1 MLTKLELE
9 LILLCI
15 ADRRKKCRE
24 FIELYAN
31 FNKYTGVPFKQLETE
46 KKNLT
51 TLHRTIVNLLDETEK
66 LKFEYHESPAG
77 DFIKIIEE

>member
-15 ADRRKKCRE
+15 ADRREKCRE
-24 FIELYAN
+24 FAELYAN
-31 FNKYTGVPFKQLETE
+31 SKNYTVPPQLETE